1 MTTGAQ
7 MPSPASQKGNRSLR
21 AEPYD
26 RADQGSDTAVQE
38 KARIRYFET
47 PPPKP
52 PAPVVSKL
60 AAHSEFLRTG
70 RIARQDPVW
79 VPEDRR
85 YLTHHEVAERTGR
98 RLEAAGER
106 SHERI
111 NSFHRAIQ
119 FPKIVFHKTL
129 DDRPHLGYCHV
140 TAAKGMI
147 GKRIPVSW
155 SFYIANFFS
164 EIGEEDRFF
173 ERISPSYSRMYF
185 AVAVEREP
193 GEPLRINR
201 SLRKNGVLFQTG
213 DPMEAIKNVL
223 MLGASNDTLREI
235 IKKL

>member
-1 MTTGAQ
+1 M
-7 MPSPASQKGNRSLR
+7 
-21 AEPYD
+21 
-26 RADQGSDTAVQE
+26 QE
-38 KARIRYFET
+38 KAKLRYFEA

-70 RIARQDPVW
+70 RIARYTPVW
-79 VPEDRR
+79 IPEERR
-85 YLTHHEVAERTGR
+85 YLTHSEVAERTGK
-98 RLEAAGER
+98 RLEAAGEK

-111 NSFHRAIQ
+111 NSFHRSIQ

-129 DDRPHLGYCHV
+129 DERPHLGYCHV
-140 TAAKGMI
+140 TAAKSLI

-164 EIGEEDRFF
+164 EIGEDEKFF
-173 ERISPSYSRMYF
+173 ERISTNYSRMYF
-185 AVAVEREP
+185 AVAVEREE
-193 GEPLRINR
+193 GEPLKINR
-201 SLRKNGVLFQTG
+201 SLRKNGLLFQTS

>member
-1 MTTGAQ
+1 
-7 MPSPASQKGNRSLR
+7 
-21 AEPYD
+21 
-26 RADQGSDTAVQE
+26 VQE
-38 KARIRYFET
+38 KAKIRYFEA

-52 PAPVVSKL
+52 PAPAVSKL

-70 RIARQDPVW
+70 RIARRNPIW
-79 VPEDRR
+79 LPEERR
-85 YLTHHEVAERTGR
+85 YLSHDEVAERTGR
-98 RLEAAGER
+98 RLEAVGEK

-111 NSFHRAIQ
+111 NSFHRSIQ

-129 DDRPHLGYCHV
+129 DERPHLGYCHV
-140 TAAKGMI
+140 TAARSLI

-155 SFYIANFFS
+155 SFYIANFSS
-164 EIGEEDRFF
+164 EIGEDDTFF
-173 ERISPSYSRMYF
+173 ERISTSYSRMYF
-185 AVAVEREP
+185 AVALEREP

-201 SLRKNGVLFQTG
+201 SLRKNGVLFQTN